1 MNLQDLYDWIFHQRT
16 DSAGLPMKTV
26 GMVLGLLLLVSHLWA
41 WRSADKAMKLAK
53 DFPRHRV
60 AGIVLLAICLLWSL
74 FLVSCMD
81 MGEFFT
87 WRTRI
92 LVLLPVSFL
101 LVVIYVPEFLAVR
114 ALGSLMLLAAMPVLS
129 VAFLQ
134 PQLSRL
140 LLPTLAYAWIIGGM
154 FFVGMPYL
162 LRDGI
167 QWVSQSKGRWNM
179 AALGGVAYGAALL
192 VAALVSY

>member
-1 MNLQDLYDWIFHQRT
+1 MNLQDLYDWIFHQRA
-16 DSAGLPMKTV
+16 DSAGLSMKTV
-26 GMVLGLLLLVSHLWA
+26 GLVLGLLLLASHLWA
-41 WRSADKAMKLAK
+41 WLNADKAMKLAR
-53 DFPRHRV
+53 DFPRHRL
-60 AGIVLLAICLLWSL
+60 AGIVLLTLALLWSL

-101 LVVIYVPEFLAVR
+101 LVVLYVPEFLAVR
-114 ALGSLMLLAAMPVLS
+114 ALGSLLLLAAMPVLS
-129 VAFLQ
+129 AAFLQ

-140 LLPTLAYAWIIGGM
+140 LLPILAYAWIIGGM
-154 FFVGMPYL
+154 FLVGMPYL
-162 LRDGI
+162 MRDGI
-167 QWVSQSKGRWNM
+167 QWLSHSKGRWQL
-179 AALGGVAYGAALL
+179 ATLGGAAYGAALL

>member
-1 MNLQDLYDWIFHQRT
+1 MNLQDLYDWIFHQRA

-26 GMVLGLLLLVSHLWA
+26 GMMLGLLLLASHLWA
-41 WRSADKAMKLAK
+41 WLNADKAMKLAK
-53 DFPRHRV
+53 DFPRHRI
-60 AGIVLLAICLLWSL
+60 AGIVLLTLCLLWSL

-101 LVVIYVPEFLAVR
+101 LVVLYVPEFLAVR
-114 ALGSLMLLAAMPVLS
+114 ALGSFLLLAAMPVLS
-129 VAFLQ
+129 AAFLQ
-134 PQLSRL
+134 PQLTRL

-167 QWVSQSKGRWNM
+167 EWVSRSKGRWQM
-179 AALGGVAYGAALL
+179 ATLGGVAYGAALFI
-192 VAALVSY
+192 AALITY